1 MLVLLFNGKNNNT
14 ETIMKDKKLR
24 ELLKDKGII
33 NSTHDDGAYNGSRLA
48 WSYPTENGIEDL
60 RMRVQISNEN
70 ASRSLSVESSLR
82 NENSALSGRLAKLE
96 AKFHALTTHM
106 MLIVA
111 KPEDKFTV
119 TDLNK

>member
-1 MLVLLFNGKNNNT
+1 
-14 ETIMKDKKLR
+14 MKDKKLR

-33 NSTHDDGAYNGSRLA
+33 NSTYDNDAYNGSHLV
-48 WSYPTENGIEDL
+48 WSYPTANGIEDL
-60 RMRVQISNEN
+60 RRRVQISNEN
-70 ASRSLSVESSLR
+70 ASRLLSVESSLR

-96 AKFHALTTHM
+96 AKFDALTTHM

>member
-1 MLVLLFNGKNNNT
+1 
-14 ETIMKDKKLR
+14 MKDKKLR

-33 NSTHDDGAYNGSRLA
+33 NSTHDDGAYNGSHLV
-48 WSYPTENGIEDL
+48 WNYPTENGIEDL

-70 ASRSLSVESSLR
+70 VSRLLSVESSLR

-96 AKFHALTTHM
+96 AKFDALTTHM

-111 KPEDKFTV
+111 KPQDKFTV